1 MAALAVAAPVIGM
14 VAAVALLMAFLLL
27 VVLRQPLVPSLVTT
41 AIVAIGIEAIFV
53 RWLGVPLPTSFMF

>member
-1 MAALAVAAPVIGM
+1 M
-14 VAAVALLMAFLLL
+14 VPAVALLMAFLLL